1 MAAPTE
7 GTSIPSDGTTDE
19 TIAREDEEDEEG
31 KEEGKESRASGEK
44 KGSYRGGTGGGG
56 SATGGQQHGDTVS
69 VLQPGTWTWTWT
81 WTLWNLRARRGTGRE
96 ARHGRHSSG
105 KMHKAVVS
113 WLLYMTVLQQRPLP
127 RNRGRLAGPRGRGLV
142 ATHEGPKRGRW
153 RARGRG
159 ALVFPGFAAA
169 VVVAS
174 GELRLGGGGQRE
186 GAVAVQLSTAIMQ
199 PADFK
204 ELAPAPL
211 PEVLQSG
218 KSGVQQGA
226 RRWRWRGGA
235 LLLSCPRTTATRTG
249 TRARDD
255 EVNWTATGSLTRAEW
270 VVLDGLAVGRVE
282 GGKRTTTTGKG
293 RLNKHSNPSFPSPRV
308 SRLPCAVPT
317 LSQADKHIG
326 QSVVSGQWTL
336 DTPQRPDHRPDHT
349 TLSPQPLRHYI
360 LRRQFVQCL

>member
-127 RNRGRLAGPRGRGLV
+127 RNRGRLAGPRGRG
-142 ATHEGPKRGRW
+142 
-153 RARGRG
+153 
-159 ALVFPGFAAA
+159 
-169 VVVAS
+169 S
-174 GELRLGGGGQRE
+174 SRL
-186 GAVAVQLSTAIMQ
+186 
-199 PADFK
+199 
-204 ELAPAPL
+204 
-211 PEVLQSG
+211 
-218 KSGVQQGA
+218 
-226 RRWRWRGGA
+226 
-235 LLLSCPRTTATRTG
+235 
-249 TRARDD
+249 TRARSEADGGL
-255 EVNWTATGSLTRAEW
+255 EGEGPWCSRASRRRWWWPRGS
-270 VVLDGLAVGRVE
+270 
-282 GGKRTTTTGKG
+282 
-293 RLNKHSNPSFPSPRV
+293 
-308 SRLPCAVPT
+308 
-317 LSQADKHIG
+317 
-326 QSVVSGQWTL
+326 
-336 DTPQRPDHRPDHT
+336 
-349 TLSPQPLRHYI
+349 
-360 LRRQFVQCL
+360 

>member
-19 TIAREDEEDEEG
+19 TIAREDEEDEER

-44 KGSYRGGTGGGG
+44 KGSYRGGTGG

-81 WTLWNLRARRGTGRE
+81 WTLWNSRARRGTGRE

-169 VVVAS
+169 AVVVAS
-174 GELRLGGGGQRE
+174 GELRLGGGARE
-186 GAVAVQLSTAIMQ
+186 RVLWLSSCRRQSCNPQIS
-199 PADFK
+199 K
-204 ELAPAPL
+204 SLPL
-211 PEVLQSG
+211 RLCLRCCSRGSRGCSRERG
-218 KSGVQQGA
+218 DGDGG
-226 RRWRWRGGA
+226 GGA

-249 TRARDD
+249 TRARD

-326 QSVVSGQWTL
+326 QSVVTGQWTL

-360 LRRQFVQCL
+360 LRQQFVQCL

>member
-44 KGSYRGGTGGGG
+44 KASYRGGTGGG

-81 WTLWNLRARRGTGRE
+81 WTLWNSRARRGTGRE

-169 VVVAS
+169 VVVVAS
-174 GELRLGGGGQRE
+174 GELRLGGG
-186 GAVAVQLSTAIMQ
+186 
-199 PADFK
+199 
-204 ELAPAPL
+204 
-211 PEVLQSG
+211 PE
-218 KSGVQQGA
+218 
-226 RRWRWRGGA
+226 RGCCG
-235 LLLSCPRTTATRTG
+235 CPVVDGNHATRRFQ
-249 TRARDD
+249 RAC
-255 EVNWTATGSLTRAEW
+255 
-270 VVLDGLAVGRVE
+270 
-282 GGKRTTTTGKG
+282 
-293 RLNKHSNPSFPSPRV
+293 
-308 SRLPCAVPT
+308 PCA
-317 LSQADKHIG
+317 SA
-326 QSVVSGQWTL
+326 
-336 DTPQRPDHRPDHT
+336 
-349 TLSPQPLRHYI
+349 
-360 LRRQFVQCL
+360 